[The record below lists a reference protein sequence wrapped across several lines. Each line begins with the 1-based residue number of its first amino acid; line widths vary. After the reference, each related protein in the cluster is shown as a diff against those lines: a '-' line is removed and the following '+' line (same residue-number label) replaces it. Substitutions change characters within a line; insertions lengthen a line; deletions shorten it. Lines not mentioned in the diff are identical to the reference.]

1 MSEAKA
7 PPTVVEIT
15 SLDQFAALL
24 AHWHKHTTAVLEH
37 MLQVPEGTELTM
49 DNKPP
54 VIMTGP
60 FRDGFCAGLSL
71 ALIEFGN
78 LPFVLNSEDTKPNA
92 PTKH

>member
-1 MSEAKA
+1 MSKEQK
-7 PPTVVEIT
+7 PEVVEIT

-49 DNKPP
+49 DDKTP
-54 VIMTGP
+54 VVMSGP
-60 FRDGFCAGLSL
+60 FREGFCAGLSL
-71 ALIEFGN
+71 ALIELGN
-78 LPFVLNSEDTKPNA
+78 LPFVFNAEDPKPDA